1 MERLRGINIQPGG
14 ERHAATSRKEREMA
28 IRVWIAEERLSTVPQ
43 TALKIGSFLQGMKH
57 TREEIQRKSFEAFL
71 LTLRKEEEK

>member
-1 MERLRGINIQPGG
+1 V
-14 ERHAATSRKEREMA
+14 A
-28 IRVWIAEERLSTVPQ
+28 IRVWIAEEKLSSVPQ

-71 LTLRKEEEK
+71 QTLRKEDEK